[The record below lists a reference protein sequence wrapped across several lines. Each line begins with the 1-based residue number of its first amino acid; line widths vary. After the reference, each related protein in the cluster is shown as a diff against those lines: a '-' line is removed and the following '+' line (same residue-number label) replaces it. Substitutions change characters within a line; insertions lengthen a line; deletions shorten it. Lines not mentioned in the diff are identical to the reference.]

1 MLSYINFETKAKG
14 QVETRSKNVLY
25 LQANLAK
32 CSKR

>member
-14 QVETRSKNVLY
+14 QVETRNKM
-25 LQANLAK
+25 QANLAK